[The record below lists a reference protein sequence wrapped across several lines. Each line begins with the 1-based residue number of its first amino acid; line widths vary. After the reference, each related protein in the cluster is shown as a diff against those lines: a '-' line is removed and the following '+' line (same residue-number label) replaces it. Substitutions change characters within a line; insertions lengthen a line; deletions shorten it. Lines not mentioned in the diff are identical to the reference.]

1 MDILITIARGALG
14 VAAFIGIAF
23 AFSSNR
29 RAVDWKLVRT
39 GLFLQ
44 LVIAI
49 VVLKVGPVRTVFEF
63 ISGFFVKVTDFT
75 KEGTGLVFGWL
86 THIPSGGEGI
96 LLRGTDPAT
105 GEIVNIGTFAPAFAI
120 TILPT
125 IIFFAAITAMLYYF
139 GILQRVVYGFAWIMS
154 KTMRLSGAESMSA
167 SANIFVGQTEAPL
180 LVKPYLDKMTKS
192 ELLAIMIGGMATIA
206 GGVMVVYIELL
217 GGSDTESRVQFATHL
232 LTKSIISAP
241 AALVIAKILF
251 PQEEEVNTDLMVSR
265 DRFGANVLDAIC
277 MGTSDGIKLAV
288 NVGGMLIVFTALVA
302 MFNYGLGD
310 MFGEWTGLNG
320 LVSSVTDGRYEQF
333 TLQFVF
339 GVIGAPLAWL
349 VGIDHGNLMVS
360 GQLFGERLVLNE
372 FVAFFSMNQME
383 ADGTLTDPR
392 TRVILTYALCGFA
405 NIVSIGIQIG
415 GIGSLAPEKRQELAK
430 LGWRALLGGTLACFI
445 PACIAAVL
453 I

>member
-1 MDILITIARGALG
+1 MDTLITIARGALG
-14 VAAFIGIAF
+14 VAAFIGIAY

-29 RAVDWKLVRT
+29 RAVDWRLVRT
-39 GLFLQ
+39 GLLLQ
-44 LVIAI
+44 FVIAVI
-49 VVLKVGPVRTVFEF
+49 VLKVGPVRTVFEF
-63 ISGFFVKVTDFT
+63 VSSFFVKVTDFT

-86 THIPSGGEGI
+86 TEVPSGGEGV
-96 LLRGTDPAT
+96 LLPGTNPAT
-105 GEIVNIGTFAPAFAI
+105 GEVINIGTFAPAFAI

-125 IIFFAAITAMLYYF
+125 VIFFAAITAMLYYF
-139 GILQRVVYGFAWIMS
+139 GILQRVVYVFAWIMS

-180 LVKPYLDKMTKS
+180 LVKPYLDKMTRS

-217 GGSDTESRVQFATHL
+217 GGSDPESKVQFATHL

-251 PQEEEVNTDLMVSR
+251 PQEEEVNKDLMVPR
-265 DRFGANVLDAIC
+265 DKFGANVLDAIC
-277 MGTSDGIKLAV
+277 LGTTDGIKLAV
-288 NVGGMLIVFTALVA
+288 NIGGMLIVFTALVA
-302 MFNYGLGD
+302 MANYALGD
-310 MFGEWTGLNG
+310 MLGNWTGLNG
-320 LVSSVTDGRYEQF
+320 LIASATDGKYDTLSFQF
-333 TLQFVF
+333 LF
-339 GVIGAPLAWL
+339 GLIGAPIAWL
-349 VGIDHGNLMVS
+349 VGIDTGHLMVS
-360 GQLFGERLVLNE
+360 GQLLGERMVLNE
-372 FVAFFSMNQME
+372 FIAFFSMNQLE
-383 ADGTLTDPR
+383 ADGTLTDER
-392 TRVILTYALCGFA
+392 TRIILTYALCGFA

-430 LGWRALLGGTLACFI
+430 LGWRALLGGSLACFI

>member
-1 MDILITIARGALG
+1 MDTLITIARGALG
-14 VAAFIGIAF
+14 VAAFIGIAY

-29 RAVDWKLVRT
+29 KAVDWKLVRT

-44 LVIAI
+44 LVIAV
-49 VVLKVGPVRTVFEF
+49 VVLKVGPVRTLFE
-63 ISGFFVKVTDFT
+63 IVSSFFVKVTDFT
-75 KEGTGLVFGWL
+75 KEGTGLVFGWM
-86 THIPSGGEGI
+86 TQIPSGDEGV
-96 LLRGTDPAT
+96 LLHAT
-105 GEIVNIGTFAPAFAI
+105 NPKTSELVNIATFAPAFAI

-139 GILQRVVYGFAWIMS
+139 GILQRVVFVFAWIMS

-180 LVKPYLDKMTKS
+180 LVKPYLDKMTRS

-217 GGSDTESRVQFATHL
+217 GGSDTESRIQFATHL

-251 PQEEEVNTDLMVSR
+251 PQEEEVNQDLMVSR

-277 MGTSDGIKLAV
+277 LGTSDGIKLAV

-302 MFNYGLGD
+302 MINYGLGD
-310 MFGEWTGLNG
+310 MFGSWTGLNG
-320 LVSSVTDGRYEQF
+320 LVASVTDGRYEQF
-333 TLQFVF
+333 SLQFVF

-349 VGIDHGNLMVS
+349 VGIDPGNLMVS

-372 FVAFFSMNQME
+372 FVAFFSMNQMH
-383 ADGTLTDPR
+383 ADGTLTDER

>member
-1 MDILITIARGALG
+1 MDTLITIARGALG
-14 VAAFIGIAF
+14 VSAFIAIAY

-29 RAVDWKLVRT
+29 KAIDWKLVRT

-44 LVIAI
+44 MVIAV

-63 ISGFFVKVTDFT
+63 ISSFFVKVTDFT

-86 THIPSGGEGI
+86 TEVPAGGEGVF
-96 LLRGTDPAT
+96 LNAT
-105 GEIVNIGTFAPAFAI
+105 NPETGDMMSIATFAPAFAI

-139 GILQRVVYGFAWIMS
+139 GILQRVVYGFAWLMS

-180 LVKPYLDKMTKS
+180 LIKPYLDKMTRS

-217 GGSDTESRVQFATHL
+217 GGSDPESRVQFATHL

-251 PQEEEVNTDLMVSR
+251 PQEEKVNQDLLVSR

-277 MGTSDGIKLAV
+277 LGTTDGIKLAV

-302 MFNYGLGD
+302 MINYGLGD
-310 MFGEWTGLNG
+310 MLGEWTGLNG
-320 LVSSVTDGRYEQF
+320 LVSNVTDGRYEQF
-333 TLQFVF
+333 SLQFVF

-349 VGIDHGNLMVS
+349 VGIDHGNLMVA

-383 ADGTLTDPR
+383 ANGTLTDER
-392 TRVILTYALCGFA
+392 TRIILTYALCGFA

-415 GIGSLAPEKRQELAK
+415 GIGALSPEKRQDLAR

>member
-14 VAAFIGIAF
+14 VAAFIGIAY

-39 GLFLQ
+39 GLLLQ

-49 VVLKVGPVRTVFEF
+49 VVLKVGPVRSVFEF
-63 ISGFFVKVTDFT
+63 ISSFFVKVTDFT

-86 THIPSGGEGI
+86 TEVPAGAEGVLLNATSPASGEM
-96 LLRGTDPAT
+96 
-105 GEIVNIGTFAPAFAI
+105 VNIGTFAPAFAI

-125 IIFFAAITAMLYYF
+125 VIFFAAITAMLYYF
-139 GILQRVVYGFAWIMS
+139 GILQRVVYVFAWIMS

-180 LVKPYLDKMTKS
+180 LIKPYLDKMTRS
-192 ELLAIMIGGMATIA
+192 ELLAIMCGGMATIA

-217 GGSDTESRVQFATHL
+217 GGSDPESRVQFATHL

-251 PQEEEVNTDLMVSR
+251 PQEEEVNQDLMVPR
-265 DRFGANVLDAIC
+265 ERFGANVLDAIC
-277 MGTSDGIKLAV
+277 LGTTDGIKLAV
-288 NVGGMLIVFTALVA
+288 NIGGMLIVFTAMVA
-302 MFNYGLGD
+302 MFNYALGD
-310 MFGEWTGLNG
+310 MIGEWTGLNG
-320 LVSSVTDGRYEQF
+320 VIASATDGKYDTLSFQF
-333 TLQFVF
+333 IF
-339 GVIGAPLAWL
+339 GLIGAPLAWL
-349 VGIDHGNLMVS
+349 VGIDHGNLMVA
-360 GQLFGERLVLNE
+360 GQLFGERMVLNE
-372 FVAFFSMNQME
+372 FVAFFTMNQLE
-383 ADGTLTDPR
+383 ADGTLTDER
-392 TRVILTYALCGFA
+392 TRIILTYALCGFA

-415 GIGSLAPEKRQELAK
+415 GIGALAPEKRQELAK
-430 LGWRALLGGTLACFI
+430 LGWRALLGGSLACFI